1 MIIMPLRIKGI
12 GSCVDIYICIYIK
25 QYFGKFYRAKK
36 LNIGG
41 GQADS
46 TTYKFIEILSIL
58 TAQQWLEICRRM
70 LEKDT

>member
-1 MIIMPLRIKGI
+1 M
-12 GSCVDIYICIYIK
+12 

-46 TTYKFIEILSIL
+46 TTCMFIEILSIL

-70 LEKDT
+70 PEKDA